1 MVAVF
6 TIIFNRQDI
15 GIYSNGSNGI
25 GVLSIFLN
33 KALQSIFINTNYII
47 LIIQIATAYAVIYSN
62 DSMTGF
68 CGSDS
73 ISIIFLNGFDEFIFI
88 EAYSIIIVT
97 VIILTAVNSYIILTI
112 ILCSSNGV
120 CVILLNKIAQ
130 LVAVDINLISMI
142 TFYAFICNFQD
153 IGCRLYG
160 SNSISP
166 GNAFQLISYPA
177 AGCYIFYNR
186 LNVIACRIINPYRQ
200 LAIFIQVSFHAGVS
214 CVGILRCRCILNKS
228 PQSILVDADPV
239 MFVIGCWIISISIV
253 NGNDRMNGFCCGN
266 RISIANAI
274 QLIGYPLLGSDAVYR
289 ACKGSAGIISNLG
302 SQRAVCKGQFIINNF
317 GISINNTNCNLCT
330 IFAYQCIG
338 INCCALPC
346 SCLYLFNNLIL

>member
-97 VIILTAVNSYIILTI
+97 VIILTTVNSYIILTI

-130 LVAVDINLISMI
+130 LLAVNINLISMI

-160 SNSISP
+160 SNGISI
-166 GNAFQLISYPA
+166 NNILQLIGYPA
-177 AGCYIFYNR
+177 AGSNAFYLCLHAVLVGI
-186 LNVIACRIINPYRQ
+186 LNLYRQ
-200 LAIFIQVSFHAGVS
+200 LAIFIQASFHAGVS

-253 NGNDRMNGFCCGN
+253 NSNDRMTGFCCGN

-289 ACKGSAGIISNLG
+289 ACKGSTGIISNLG
-302 SQRAVCKGQFIINNF
+302 SQCAICKGQFIINNF
-317 GISINNTNCNLCT
+317 GISINNTNCNHF
-330 IFAYQCIG
+330 IVFAY
-338 INCCALPC
+338 
-346 SCLYLFNNLIL
+346 

>member
-1 MVAVF
+1 MVSIGAF
-6 TIIFNRQDI
+6 IGDFQHICFCFYGSNSI
-15 GIYSNGSNGI
+15 GI
-25 GVLSIFLN
+25 LCCFLDV
-33 KALQSIFINTNYII
+33 ALQSV
-47 LIIQIATAYAVIYSN
+47 LIDTDLIMLTVFLTFHAIIYSN
-62 DSMTGF
+62 DIVNRFSSCNG
-68 CGSDS
+68 
-73 ISIIFLNGFDEFIFI
+73 ILIIGLNGIDELIFVNT
-88 EAYSIIIVT
+88 YGIIIIT
-97 VIILTAVNSYIILTI
+97 VIINHFSNIYITFAVC
-112 ILCSSNGV
+112 LCGSNGV
-120 CVILLNKIAQ
+120 SIILLYKITQ
-130 LVAVDINLISMI
+130 LVAVNINLIRMVAI
-142 TFYAFICNFQD
+142 YAFIGDFQH
-153 IGCRLYG
+153 ICFCFYG